1 MVSRK
6 TTVII
11 IVISGLIAVLFF
23 SVLLIRGRV
32 VRAMMEKVNS
42 KAAVMQ
48 MEISAE
54 PASPWGGFTCL
65 ETVDIVDKNGNQ
77 LQMQRVCISQGLM
90 SVFSDT
96 PELEITCDAITG
108 KVVLELPQRS
118 DKNAENGQIKL
129 PSSFKANGTFVAKS
143 VDVDVEHKNLSLH
156 WQSSDT
162 RAALKDGKIDL
173 SSTGIPRA
181 ALADIPIEISDIPA
195 TEVDASV
202 DIQNKTAHIT
212 ITPKTKLNVSLKYK
226 GKDIQAGFSS
236 LSADLS
242 KESKAISVNALEF
255 SGHEKMLFEKA
266 GIDSLKIELS
276 DFKPSIESIRSI
288 KLDSPHISFNLAR
301 LLEEEVFASNPL
313 IKSAREYWNQKAG
326 AILGEAPNNSVR
338 KADIKKNKK
347 VVRKNPLSKE
357 TLNAFRASFE
367 KIQKKIML
375 MPAVDIQNGQVSI
388 TDGDDKF
395 DFNAISFN
403 TAELF
408 KDSQKF
414 ELAFNVRDA
423 SAAFTL
429 EYEADTPYPTMEF
442 EVKNLASPDFLNIIN
457 MPVPEKNSGTVS
469 TKFVFSVNASQL
481 NLKGNFSLSEF
492 SFFHPKI
499 SPNVIENVNAAAE
512 FDATYLFAEDKL
524 TIKPISLTSGP
535 ITVAG
540 FINISDV
547 RSNPVIEFELGGK
560 DLNCSDIPKAIPTGF
575 LPTITDLRLIG
586 TTISP
591 QISGKIPWKNPLI
604 SQLKETGFE
613 GKCYPVSVAPH
624 FPEELNDK
632 TYTFTTDYTYFKD
645 AITVGP
651 GTKDYTPLEEIPPY
665 VKAAMFLTEDKRF
678 FDHGPLRIAFV
689 ERALRL
695 NLNQRKY
702 VYGGSTIGQQLTKN
716 LFLNRSKNLARK
728 LEEAFITWR
737 MVKIVPKLRIFELYL
752 NVIEFGPDI
761 YGIYSASKFYFD
773 KEPKD
778 LTPLEGAFLAS
789 LKVSPSKGGRFYKNG
804 FSQNGK
810 WWHKRMK
817 YIMKVLAENG
827 YISVAEVIAANNWTP
842 KFSYPTSPS
851 DYRQQWLYKY
861 GEYLQEQARKE
872 KKSNK
877 SE

>member
-1 MVSRK
+1 
-6 TTVII
+6 
-11 IVISGLIAVLFF
+11 A
-23 SVLLIRGRV
+23 
-32 VRAMMEKVNS
+32 
-42 KAAVMQ
+42 
-48 MEISAE
+48 
-54 PASPWGGFTCL
+54 
-65 ETVDIVDKNGNQ
+65 KN
-77 LQMQRVCISQGLM
+77 
-90 SVFSDT
+90 
-96 PELEITCDAITG
+96 
-108 KVVLELPQRS
+108 
-118 DKNAENGQIKL
+118 
-129 PSSFKANGTFVAKS
+129 
-143 VDVDVEHKNLSLH
+143 VDVDVEHKNASFH
-156 WQSSDT
+156 WNSSET
-162 RAALKDGKIDL
+162 RAVLKEGMIDFSSIGIPKAAL
-173 SSTGIPRA
+173 TGIPV
-181 ALADIPIEISDIPA
+181 ETSDIPQ
-195 TEVDASV
+195 TTVEASL
-202 DIQNKTAHIT
+202 DIQKKIAGVSIR
-212 ITPKTKLNVSLKYK
+212 PDSKLNVKLDYK
-226 GKDIQAGFSS
+226 GQKIQAGFSM
-236 LSADLS
+236 LGVVLS
-242 KESKAISVNALEF
+242 KENRRISVKGLEF
-255 SGHEKMLFEKA
+255 SGYEKMPFDKTEIEGLE
-266 GIDSLKIELS
+266 IELS
-276 DFKPSIESIRSI
+276 SFTPSIESVKSI
-288 KLDSPHISFNLAR
+288 KLDSPHISFKLDR
-301 LLEEEVFASNPL
+301 LMEEEAFASNPI

-338 KADIKKNKK
+338 KEDIKKNKK
-347 VVRKNPLSKE
+347 VIRKNPLSKE

-375 MPAVDIQNGQVSI
+375 LPAVDIQNGQVSI
-388 TDGDDKF
+388 SDGDARY

-414 ELAFNVRDA
+414 ELAFNVREA

-429 EYEADTPYPTMEF
+429 EYESDTPYPTMEF
-442 EVKNLASPDFLNIIN
+442 EVKNLASADFLNIIN
-457 MPVPEKNSGTVS
+457 MPVPEKNAGTVS
-469 TKFVFSVNASQL
+469 TKFVFSVDASRL
-481 NLKGNFSLSEF
+481 NLKGNFSVADF
-492 SFFHPKI
+492 SFFHQKV
-499 SPNVIENVNAAAE
+499 SPNVVENVNASAE
-512 FDATYLFAEDKL
+512 FDATYLFADDKL

-540 FINISDV
+540 FITISDV
-547 RSNPVIEFELGGK
+547 RSNPVIEFDLGGE

-591 QISGKIPWKNPLI
+591 HISGKIPWKNPLI

-613 GKCYPVSVAPH
+613 NKCYPVTVAPH
-624 FPEELNDK
+624 FPELLNDDS
-632 TYTFTTDYTYFKD
+632 YTFTTDYTYFKD

-651 GTKDYTPLEEIPPY
+651 GTKDYTPLESIPPY

-789 LKVSPSKGGRFYKNG
+789 LKVSPSKGGRFYKSG

-842 KFSYPTSPS
+842 EFSYPTSPS
-851 DYRQQWLYKY
+851 DPRQQWLNKY
-861 GEYLQEQARKE
+861 GEYLQEQARKAKKE
-872 KKSNK
+872 KK
-877 SE
+877 E